1 MAAREEYQGF
11 VPVTIQLADARIEGQ
26 VWKLANCRLL
36 EHIEADRR
44 AFLPVVQARVF
55 RLEGGGESVPA
66 EHEAIAVNKSLILTL
81 VPGDTVTPFA
91 QK

>member
-11 VPVTIQLADARIEGQ
+11 VPITIHLADVRIEGQ
-26 VWKLANCRLL
+26 VWKLANHRLL
-36 EHIEADRR
+36 EHLEADRR

-55 RLEGGGESVPA
+55 RLEGGVESVQA
-66 EHEAIAVNKSLILTL
+66 EHEVIAVNKSQILTF